1 MSTQTLASNQA
12 LPDETQRL
20 VSRYLD
26 TCCHAGLILDRFA
39 PWKPQREHG
48 EIPHWTLIMT
58 VTGRKGQ
65 PEQREDSAA
74 KGPWLRAVFG
84 TKRADGG
91 LLRAQRD
98 RWRQSVEA
106 CGGVVIDH
114 LQLTSRLLVGLGASH
129 VLETALTLDRT
140 SGAPVVPGSACKG
153 LARTFALYE
162 VARELGIG
170 VGGTINKEGKTPL
183 EQLDEDLSD
192 PQKDVKGET
201 AAWFRAVFGTLGNA
215 GEVCFVGGVYAGEE
229 APKFVVDVMTPHFF
243 DYYRGEKPPA
253 DNLEPN
259 PVAFL
264 AVEAG
269 NPFWFGLLPRRAES
283 APLLDIAQG
292 WLIGGL
298 TRLGAGGKT
307 AAGYGYFAES

>member
-1 MSTQTLASNQA
+1 MVAVNQA
-12 LPDETQRL
+12 LPTQTHRL
-20 VSRYLD
+20 VAKHLGRCQHL
-26 TCCHAGLILDRFA
+26 GLTLDRFA
-39 PWKPQREHG
+39 PWAPQRDPKG
-48 EIPHWTLIMT
+48 PRWDLQVSFQGKQGT
-58 VTGRKGQ
+58 VTASGG
-65 PEQREDSAA
+65 AA
-74 KGPWLRAVFG
+74 KGPWLKDLIRTVQPD
-84 TKRADGG
+84 AD
-91 LLRAQRD
+91 LIRAQRE

-106 CGGVVIDH
+106 RGGIIIDH

-140 SGAPVVPGSACKG
+140 SGAPLVPGSACKG
-153 LARTFALYE
+153 LARTYALYE

-170 VGGTINKEGKTPL
+170 AGEVINRDRKKQL

-192 PQKDVKGET
+192 PNKPVEGKT

-215 GEVCFVGGVYAGEE
+215 GEVCFVGGIYAGDE
-229 APKFVVDVMTPHFF
+229 APQFVVDVMTPHFPL
-243 DYYRGEKPPA
+243 YYRGGPHPPA
-253 DNLEPN
+253 DNDNPN

-269 NPFWFGLLPRRAES
+269 NPFWFGLLPRRVES
-283 APLLDIAQG
+283 TGWLDVARG

-307 AAGYGYFAES
+307 AAGYGFFSEGQTQ